1 MSDTILTEPIVLDE
15 TGQLILA
22 KLDEIVSALN
32 PNAQGVSFDK
42 TGCEIITANNV
53 QGALTQ
59 LDSGLDNT
67 NASLTNLP
75 DTMKYGTEE
84 VIDLTQSTSYTATTA
99 GVITGYFRK
108 TSDTTNNGSVG
119 ATSNKAS
126 NSYVY
131 ISNIPMALSGG
142 YTSIS
147 LFVVKGEQITFSTL
161 TNINLGSS
169 RISFRPLL
177 MS

>member
-15 TGQLILA
+15 TGQLILD

-67 NASLTNLP
+67 NTSLTHKQVVHDMTVTIPSNGNALVDVDISSAPSTQHIVEGFRASSGGAGQVVFSNVYFTDDNTISVRLLNLGANP
-75 DTMKYGTEE
+75 T
-84 VIDLTQSTSYTATTA
+84 TTA
-99 GVITGYFRK
+99 MK
-108 TSDTTNNGSVG
+108 
-119 ATSNKAS
+119 
-126 NSYVY
+126 
-131 ISNIPMALSGG
+131 
-142 YTSIS
+142 
-147 LFVVKGEQITFSTL
+147 L
-161 TNINLGSS
+161 TIDYK
-169 RISFRPLL
+169 
-177 MS
+177 